1 MSIEFETETLVTE
14 EKFPFK
20 LDWRIHT
27 GYSPDT
33 EQLPFETP
41 EGSRVYE
48 LTVKGKSVN
57 LILPDTEEGGYYEN
71 IYFKDRHETSLS
83 RKLFKINDEIIG
95 TGQSYEEEVIIR
107 KEIMNS
113 IKESIPGIPSKFL
126 DSMRRSFAMRAYNR
140 EKRIRQIEDNKPLII
155 IEKLT
160 SNILHADETD
170 DIIKERKS
178 KDSAALFDKFLG
190 KQFKIHLRQ
199 VDE

>member
-20 LDWRIHT
+20 LDWRIHS

-48 LTVKGKSVN
+48 ITIKGKSVN
-57 LILPDTEEGGYYEN
+57 LILPDTEAGGYDEN
-71 IYFKDRHETSLS
+71 IYFKDKHATSLS
-83 RKLFKINDEIIG
+83 RKLFKINDEIIS

-113 IKESIPGIPSKFL
+113 IKESIPGIPSNFL
-126 DSMRRSFAMRAYNR
+126 DSMRRSFTMRAYNR
-140 EKRIRQIEDNKPLII
+140 EKRIKQIEGNSPLKII
-155 IEKLT
+155 RELT
-160 SNILHADETD
+160 SHVLFTD
-170 DIIKERKS
+170 
-178 KDSAALFDKFLG
+178 
-190 KQFKIHLRQ
+190 
-199 VDE
+199 

>member
-48 LTVKGKSVN
+48 LTVKGKSVT
-57 LILPDTEEGGYYEN
+57 LILPDSEEGGYDEN
-71 IYFKDRHETSLS
+71 IYFKDRHATSLS
-83 RKLFKINDEIIG
+83 RKLFKINDEMIG

-113 IKESIPGIPSKFL
+113 ITEGLPGIPSKFL

-140 EKRIRQIEDNKPLII
+140 EKRIRQTEDNKPLKL

-160 SNILHADETD
+160 SNVLYANESNNL
-170 DIIKERKS
+170 IKERKS
-178 KDSAALFDKFLG
+178 KDSDAF
-190 KQFKIHLRQ
+190 
-199 VDE
+199 